1 MTILN
6 FDHVSIGYDQ
16 RMVLED
22 VNFSVNPG
30 EIVAVVGPNGVGKST
45 LIKAA
50 SGTLPIHQGRI
61 RVGDEELLEMSPP
74 QRARQ
79 ISVVPQSTHLP
90 SAFSVMDVVLMGRTP
105 FLGWLERENEE
116 DYQVATAAM
125 QRTGTESLA
134 DRLVGELSGGEQQ
147 RVLVARALA
156 QASPIMLLDE
166 PTSHLD
172 LRHQDQVLKLVRE
185 LAREKNLSI
194 LVTLHDLNLVA
205 RYADRVVL
213 LSNGKMDKI
222 GLPVEVLT
230 PEILAKVYGIQIHV
244 FQHPIHGTP
253 LVVSG

>member
-1 MTILN
+1 MTFLK
-6 FDHVSIGYDQ
+6 FDRVGIGYDK
-16 RMVLED
+16 RSVLEEID
-22 VNFSVNPG
+22 FSVNPG

-45 LIKAA
+45 LINAA
-50 SGTLPIHQGRI
+50 CGTLPLDKGSVCVDH
-61 RVGDEELLEMSPP
+61 EELGNMSAP

-79 ISVVPQSTHLP
+79 ISVVPQSTKLP

-105 FLGWLERENEE
+105 FLGWLERENAE
-116 DYQVATAAM
+116 DFKIADAAM
-125 QRTGTESLA
+125 RRTGTDQLA

-156 QASPIMLLDE
+156 QASPVMLLDE

-172 LRHQDQVLKLVRE
+172 LRHQDEVLKLVRE
-185 LAREKNLSI
+185 LAKEKDLAI
-194 LVTLHDLNLVA
+194 LITLHDLNLVA

-213 LSNGKMDKI
+213 LSNGKMHKI
-222 GLPVEVLT
+222 GLPEEVLT